1 MDDND
6 TLLSFVA
13 RRHTSDLEDVATNA
27 LFFILSRS
35 DWARFALSGF
45 LRDER
50 WPMPIA
56 KTETWAAVAHGAE
69 PDLACYDEEGEVVA
83 FVEAKFW
90 AGLTHHQPVTYWEE
104 LPDDRA
110 AVLLFLAPDSR
121 IDQGPLW
128 GDLVD
133 RLHKSGHE
141 LGPPDRCKGLVT
153 APAKVGQRRL
163 MLASWHLL
171 LDRMA
176 QRAKE
181 NGDAQTCFEIAE
193 LQGLATIVIA
203 GDNPKQDENLRD
215 LIKEAVERLE
225 QLGWANTDGLD
236 TGESRGVYFARYLRL
251 AGVSA
256 GLRIDYPTAKMMPDK
271 PLWLWLY
278 GEPDDRVGM
287 EEVRSTLGT
296 KARSGLEWRPGNVC
310 LPVALPDAADS
321 EATLD
326 AIVRELERIA
336 KLIDPNGPTYR
347 SSTPIAGGNR
357 PMTRPTRPEPKHSI
371 ENRAR
376 GRAPIKVVCW
386 NIATMHDPW
395 RELVEMDAD
404 VALLQEARRPP
415 DDVAAKVDTGPEA
428 HWDSHVWNSRWWEG
442 RFENLYDRWPM
453 VVKLSDRVEVEWFKQ
468 VSPIGEP
475 DGNEIAVSGIG
486 TIAVARVKPEGAVP
500 FIAVSMYARWIG
512 PHSSTKTSWS
522 VGYSDG
528 SAHRI
533 ISDLSAFIGS
543 TDPGTHRILAAGDL
557 NMSFRST
564 DELDQRAQT
573 VLDRF
578 QALGLDYMGPQHPA
592 GRRADPIPAHLNEE
606 SLDVPTYY
614 HKPSNT
620 PAGAYVQLDHV
631 FASRGFHEEIQTKA
645 LNEVADWGP
654 SDHCRIAI
662 DVGEGSS

>member
-1 MDDND
+1 MADND
-6 TLLSFVA
+6 TLLSFIA
-13 RRHTSDLEDVATNA
+13 RKHTSDLEDVATNA

-35 DWARFALSGF
+35 DAARSALSHF
-45 LRDER
+45 LGDER
-50 WPMPIA
+50 GPLPVA
-56 KTETWAAVAHGAE
+56 KAQPWAAVAHGAE
-69 PDLACYDEEGEVVA
+69 PDLACSDEDGKWVA

-90 AGLTHHQPVTYWEE
+90 AQLTHHQPVTYWEE
-104 LPDDRA
+104 LPDDRP
-110 AVLLFLAPDSR
+110 AVLLFLAPEFR
-121 IDQGPLW
+121 IDRGSLW
-128 GDLVD
+128 DELVD
-133 RLHKSGHE
+133 QLHKKGHE
-141 LGPPDRCKGLVT
+141 LGPSDRRKSLIT
-153 APAKVGQRRL
+153 APAIVGQRRL

-171 LDRMA
+171 LDRMVE
-176 QRAKE
+176 RTKE
-181 NGDAQTCFEIAE
+181 DGDTQASFEIAE
-193 LQGLATIVIA
+193 LRGLVDGAIE
-203 GDNPKQDENLRD
+203 DERPQRDENLRG
-215 LIKEAVERLE
+215 LIRLGVERLK
-225 QLGWANTDGLD
+225 QSGWANTDGLSVGQGND
-236 TGESRGVYFARYLRL
+236 FYGRFLRL
-251 AGVSA
+251 AGASA
-256 GLRIDYPTAKMMPDK
+256 WLGIDYRAVKQLDK
-271 PLWLWLY
+271 PLWLVFGQY
-278 GEPDDRVGM
+278 SDASVSVEA
-287 EEVRSTLGT
+287 VRRILGS
-296 KARSGLEWRPGNVC
+296 KAYLGLDWYPGNVC
-310 LPVALPDAADS
+310 VPIEFPAAADS

-357 PMTRPTRPEPKHSI
+357 PMTRLEPRRSI
-371 ENRAR
+371 ENRGQ

-386 NIATMHDPW
+386 NIATMHEPW

-631 FASRGFHEEIQTKA
+631 FASGGFHEEIQTKA
-645 LNEVADWGP
+645 LNREEEWGP

-662 DVGEGSS
+662 DVG

>member
-1 MDDND
+1 MNDND
-6 TLLSFVA
+6 TLLSFIA
-13 RRHTSDLEDVATNA
+13 QRHTSDLEDVATNA
-27 LFFILSRS
+27 LFFMLSRS
-35 DWARFALSGF
+35 ESARSALSGF
-45 LRDER
+45 LGDEHE
-50 WPMPIA
+50 PLPIA
-56 KTETWAAVAHGAE
+56 GAKPWAAVAHGAE
-69 PDLACYDEEGEVVA
+69 PDLACYNGDGTVVA

-90 AGLTHHQPVTYWEE
+90 AQLTHHQPVTYWKE
-104 LPDDRA
+104 LPDDRP
-110 AVLLFLAPDSR
+110 AVLLFLAPESR

-133 RLHKSGHE
+133 RLHKAGHE
-141 LGPPDRCKGLVT
+141 LGPSDRCKGLVT

-176 QRAKE
+176 ERTKE
-181 NGDAQTCFEIAE
+181 EGDDQTTFEIGE
-193 LQGLATIVIA
+193 LRGLADRVIA
-203 GDNPKQDENLRD
+203 GDNPRRDENLK
-215 LIKEAVERLE
+215 LWIAGAIKRLK
-225 QLGWANTDGLD
+225 QSGWANTDRLSVGQGND
-236 TGESRGVYFARYLRL
+236 FYGRFLRL
-251 AGVSA
+251 AGASA
-256 GLRIDYPTAKMMPDK
+256 WLGIDYRAVKQLDK
-271 PLWLWLY
+271 PLWLVFGPY
-278 GEPDDRVGM
+278 SDASVSVEA
-287 EEVRSTLGT
+287 VRGILGS
-296 KARSGLEWRPGNVC
+296 KAYLGLDWYPGNVC
-310 LPVALPDAADS
+310 VPIEFPAAADS

-371 ENRAR
+371 ANRAR

-631 FASRGFHEEIQTKA
+631 FASRGFHEEIQTRA

-662 DVGEGSS
+662 DVG